1 MTTYEALNLVI
12 GASQCALIWYGLNQM
27 RDASNN
33 RDKALDDQRTAL
45 DALIERTA
53 ASSKSLEATLE
64 RTAGNSKSLDALI
77 ESTAASSKS
86 LEATLERTA
95 GNSKSLEAMLERTA
109 ASSKSLEATLERT
122 ADNSK
127 SLENQSKALEEL
139 IKGQEE
145 SRMAFRAFI
154 ERMR

>member
-27 RDASNN
+27 RDASKN

-53 ASSKSLEATLE
+53 ASSKSLEAMLE
-64 RTAGNSKSLDALI
+64 RTAG
-77 ESTAASSKS
+77 
-86 LEATLERTA
+86 
-95 GNSKSLEAMLERTA
+95 
-109 ASSKSLEATLERT
+109 
-122 ADNSK
+122 NSK

-154 ERMR
+154 ERIR

>member
-1 MTTYEALNLVI
+1 MLQRTEGNSEAL
-12 GASQCALIWYGLNQM
+12 G
-27 RDASNN
+27 
-33 RDKALDDQRTAL
+33 DQRIAL

-64 RTAGNSKSLDALI
+64 RTAGNSKSL
-77 ESTAASSKS
+77 
-86 LEATLERTA
+86 
-95 GNSKSLEAMLERTA
+95 
-109 ASSKSLEATLERT
+109 
-122 ADNSK
+122 
-127 SLENQSKALEEL
+127 ENQSKVLEEL

>member
-27 RDASNN
+27 RDASKN
-33 RDKALDDQRTAL
+33 RDKALDDQRAAL

-53 ASSKSLEATLE
+53 AS
-64 RTAGNSKSLDALI
+64 
-77 ESTAASSKS
+77 
-86 LEATLERTA
+86 
-95 GNSKSLEAMLERTA
+95 SKSLEAMLERTA

-122 ADNSK
+122 AGNSK
-127 SLENQSKALEEL
+127 SLENQSKVLEEL